1 MVQDEDN
8 AASNLKKNLMK
19 TFFENTF
26 RGIGDELKI

>member
-8 AASNLKKNLMK
+8 SNLKKNLMK

-26 RGIGDELKI
+26 RGVGDELKV